1 MADVV
6 KKPSSAPKKKER
18 KNIMNGIAHV
28 LATFNNTRVTIT
40 DMQGNVIAWSTAGAN
55 SFGGAKKSTPF
66 AAQIVA
72 ENAGKKAMEHGI
84 RYLDIKMEGPG
95 SGREAAVRALQ
106 TLGITVNGITDITK
120 IPHNGCRAKK
130 PRRV

>member
-1 MADVV
+1 MADV
-6 KKPSSAPKKKER
+6 KKSITPKKKER
-18 KNIMNGIAHV
+18 KNVINGIAYV
-28 LATFNNTRVTIT
+28 LATFNNTRITIT
-40 DMQGNVIAWSTAGAN
+40 DTQGNVIAWSTAGAN
-55 SFGGAKKSTPF
+55 SFAGAKKSTPF

-72 ENAGKKAMEHGI
+72 ETAGKKAMENGV
-84 RYLDIKMEGPG
+84 RYLDVKMEGPG

-106 TLGITVNGITDITK
+106 TLGITINGITDVTK

>member
-1 MADVV
+1 MAESR
-6 KKPSSAPKKKER
+6 KPVAPKKRER
-18 KNIMNGIAHV
+18 KNITNGIAYV
-28 LATFNNTRVTIT
+28 LATFNNTRITIT
-40 DMQGNVIAWSTAGAN
+40 DTAGNVIAWSTAGAN
-55 SFGGAKKSTPF
+55 NFSGAKKSTPY

-72 ENAGKKAMEHGI
+72 ENAGRKAMENGI
-84 RYLDIKMEGPG
+84 RYLDVKMEGPG

-106 TLGITVNGITDITK
+106 GLGITINGIADITK

>member
-1 MADVV
+1 MVET
-6 KKPSSAPKKKER
+6 KAPAKKKEK
-18 KNIMNGIAHV
+18 KNVSNGIAYV

-40 DMQGNVIAWSTAGAN
+40 DLSGNVISWSTAGAN
-55 SFGGAKKSTPF
+55 SFAGAKNSTPY

-72 ENAGKKAMEHGI
+72 DNAGKKAMENGI
-84 RYLDIKMEGPG
+84 RYLDVKMEGPG

-106 TLGITVNGITDITK
+106 ALGITVGAITDITK

>member
-1 MADVV
+1 MVD
-6 KKPSSAPKKKER
+6 KNSAKKKE
-18 KNIMNGIAHV
+18 KKSVSNGIAYI

-40 DMQGNVIAWSTAGAN
+40 DLSGNVLAWSTSGAN
-55 SFGGAKKSTPF
+55 NFAGAKKSTPY

-72 ENAGKKAMEHGI
+72 ENAGKKAMENGI

-95 SGREAAVRALQ
+95 SGREAAVRTLQ
-106 TLGITVNGITDITK
+106 GLGINVGAITDVTK

>member
-1 MADVV
+1 MVEH
-6 KKPSSAPKKKER
+6 KAPAKKKEK
-18 KNIMNGIAHV
+18 KNVSNGIAYV

-40 DMQGNVIAWSTAGAN
+40 DLSGNVISWSTAGAN
-55 SFGGAKKSTPF
+55 NFSGAKKSTPY

-72 ENAGKKAMEHGI
+72 DNAGKKAMENGI
-84 RYLDIKMEGPG
+84 RYLDVKMEGPG

-106 TLGITVNGITDITK
+106 ALGITVGAITDITK

>member
-1 MADVV
+1 MADA
-6 KKPSSAPKKKER
+6 KKSSTLKKKER

-40 DMQGNVIAWSTAGAN
+40 DMQGNVLAWSTAGAN
-55 SFGGAKKSTPF
+55 NFGGAKKSTPF

-72 ENAGKKAMEHGI
+72 ENAGRKAMEHGI

-120 IPHNGCRAKK
+120 IPHNGCRARK